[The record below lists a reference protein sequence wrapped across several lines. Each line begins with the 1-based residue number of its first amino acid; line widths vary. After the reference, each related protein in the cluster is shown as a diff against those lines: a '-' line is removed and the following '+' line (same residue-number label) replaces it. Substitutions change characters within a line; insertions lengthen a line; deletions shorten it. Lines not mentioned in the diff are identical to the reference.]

1 MPFVKNELCVGCGVC
16 VEECPLEAI
25 HMEDGIA
32 VVDQVKCTK
41 CGKCINVC
49 PAQAI
54 RPNSES
60 DQLKGGGAG
69 RKMMRGYGGDG
80 LGGGR
85 CSL

>member
-1 MPFVKNELCVGCGVC
+1 MATTDNCVGCGVC
-16 VEECPLEAI
+16 VEECPSEAI
-25 HMEDGIA
+25 QMKDGIA
-32 VVDQVKCTK
+32 VVDQVKCMK

-60 DQLKGGGAG
+60 DQLKGNGEG
-69 RKMMRGYGGDG
+69 RRMMRGHGKDG